1 MIVCHSELAIAGCI
15 ITRSECRFGAENKP
29 ARHSCAGRNLD
40 SARGNGIYYHT
51 HENLRSI
58 LNVRDPC
65 LRRDDARKIVVQ
77 QLVDDYRMYHYTQQM
92 SI

>member
-1 MIVCHSELAIAGCI
+1 LAIAGCI
-15 ITRSECRFGAENKP
+15 ITRIECRSRNANKL

-40 SARGNGIYYHT
+40 SVSGNLHYHQT
-51 HENLRSI
+51 HKNLRSI

-65 LRRDDARKIVVQ
+65 LRRDDGDRTIRPR
-77 QLVDDYRMYHYTQQM
+77 LRRDDETKMPLHKTDGILP